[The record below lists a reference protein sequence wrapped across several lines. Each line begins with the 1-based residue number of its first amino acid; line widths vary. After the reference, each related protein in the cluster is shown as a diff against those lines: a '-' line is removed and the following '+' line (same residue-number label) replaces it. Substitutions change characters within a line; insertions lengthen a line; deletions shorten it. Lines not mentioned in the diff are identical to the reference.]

1 MNRIA
6 FKVKSNA
13 EKAIKRGHPWVYES
27 AIVKQSLQG
36 NAGDLAIIYDQRK
49 NKVMAIGLYDPDS
62 PIRIKVLHNEGPQV
76 IDLSFWMGK
85 IRAALELRTP
95 LLESDTNSYRLIHG
109 ENDGLPSLV
118 IDIYAGVAVCK
129 IYSRIW
135 IPYLDQ
141 IYAALE
147 EVIGPK
153 TIVLRLSRQVK
164 ERSDLQDGTL
174 VYGSLEDPIVPFKE
188 HGIHFSA
195 HVIEG
200 HKTGYFLDHREN
212 RRRVG
217 IMSKGKRVLDVFSYA
232 GGFSVHAA
240 AGGAVAVTSIDI
252 SAKALEVAQYNMSLN
267 EHQADHYVMAIDA
280 FEGLEQLYRQKK
292 IFEIVVVDP
301 PSFAKKEEEIP
312 GALRSYKRL
321 AKQAARLVAPGGTLI
336 LASCSS
342 RVKATDF
349 FDVCQ
354 EGISLSG
361 RRFKNTDKTYHDVDH
376 PIHFPQGAYLKCAY
390 YILD

>member
-1 MNRIA
+1 VERIA
-6 FKVKSNA
+6 FKLKSKA
-13 EKAIKRGHPWVYES
+13 EKAIKQGHPWVYES
-27 AIVKQSLQG
+27 AIVKQSNPG
-36 NAGDLAIIYDQRK
+36 EAGDLAIMYDQRK

-62 PIRIKVLHNEGPQV
+62 PIRIKVISNEGPQL

-85 IRAALELRTP
+85 LRSALEVRRP
-95 LLESDTNSYRLIHG
+95 LLESDTNSYRLVHG

-118 IDIYAGVAVCK
+118 IDIYAEVAVCK

-147 EVIGPK
+147 EVIAPK

-164 ERSDLQDGTL
+164 ELSSLTDGEVVL
-174 VYGSLEDPIVPFKE
+174 GSLSNPIVVFKE

-217 IMSKGKRVLDVFSYA
+217 KMSAGKRVLDVFSYA

-252 SAKALEVAQYNMSLN
+252 SAKALEVAQYNISLN
-267 EHQADHYVMAIDA
+267 EHHAKHFTMAIDA
-280 FEGLEQLYRQKK
+280 FEGLEKLLHERKMY
-292 IFEIVVVDP
+292 EIVIVDP
-301 PSFAKKEEEIP
+301 PSFAKKEEEVA

-321 AKQAARLVAPGGTLI
+321 AKQAARLVAPKGTLI

-342 RVKATDF
+342 RVKAADF
-349 FDVCQ
+349 FEVSTQ
-354 EGISLSG
+354 GIAQSG
-361 RRFKNTDKTYHDVDH
+361 RTFKMLDQTYHDIDH
-376 PIHFPQGAYLKCAY
+376 PINFPQGAYLKCAY
-390 YILD
+390 FVLD